1 MAEPITCPVCRASV
15 ESGPQCRRCK
25 ADLSLLFALEAR
37 REAALSQARQSLA
50 ADRPDEALL
59 LARGA
64 DQLRHGDDARRLIVL
79 AHLLR
84 REFAA
89 AWRLANRRTP
99 TVVISSALTIPTA
112 ARP

>member
-1 MAEPITCPVCRASV
+1 MAEPVSCPVCRARV
-15 ESGPQCRRCK
+15 ESGPQCRRCR

-37 REAALSQARQSLA
+37 RGAALAAARRSLA
-50 ADRPDEALL
+50 AGHIDEALA

-64 DQLRHGDDARRLIVL
+64 EQLRRGEDARRLIAT

-89 AWRLANRRTP
+89 AWHWYA
-99 TVVISSALTIPTA
+99 S
-112 ARP
+112 

>member
-1 MAEPITCPVCRASV
+1 MAEAITCPVCRARV

-37 REAALSQARQSLA
+37 RDAALAAARRSLA
-50 ADRPDEALL
+50 EGRAGDALA

-64 DQLRHGDDARRLIVL
+64 EQLRRGADARRLIAA

-84 REFAA
+84 RDFAA
-89 AWRLANRRTP
+89 AWHWYA
-99 TVVISSALTIPTA
+99 S
-112 ARP
+112 